1 MKQIWIA
8 EEQIVDEA
16 GERPYLEPYLVEGA
30 TRAIIV
36 LPGGGYEMKA
46 DHEGGPIAQWL
57 NEQGISA
64 FVLQYRLTPK
74 HRATPLE
81 DGQAA
86 VRYVRAHAVDY
97 GLRRDRIGI
106 LGFSAGGHLA
116 AMTGTVYTT
125 QVVTFPDGHTE
136 VVSSRPDLMVLCYP
150 VITMESFGHAGSKL
164 ALLGVNASEEQITAH
179 SAERQV
185 TFETPPAFLWHTADD
200 EVVPV
205 RNSLRMALALEQHSI
220 PFELHIYEH
229 GGHGAGLATGHP
241 AMGSWTERCAD
252 WLHRQGW

>member
-1 MKQIWIA
+1 MEQIWIA
-8 EEQIVDEA
+8 EEHIVDEA
-16 GERPYLEPYLVEGA
+16 GARPYLVPYLVEGA
-30 TRAIIV
+30 TSAVIV

-81 DGQAA
+81 DGQSA
-86 VRYVRAHAVDY
+86 VRHVRAHAADY
-97 GLRRDRIGI
+97 GLRPDRIGI

-116 AMTGTVYTT
+116 AMTGTVYTM
-125 QVVTFPDGHTE
+125 QDVLFPDGHTE
-136 VVSSRPDLMVLCYP
+136 AVSSRPDLMVLCYP

-164 ALLGVNASEEQITAH
+164 ALLGTNASEEQITAH

-185 TFETPPAFLWHTADD
+185 TFDTPPAFLWHTADD
-200 EVVPV
+200 EAVPV